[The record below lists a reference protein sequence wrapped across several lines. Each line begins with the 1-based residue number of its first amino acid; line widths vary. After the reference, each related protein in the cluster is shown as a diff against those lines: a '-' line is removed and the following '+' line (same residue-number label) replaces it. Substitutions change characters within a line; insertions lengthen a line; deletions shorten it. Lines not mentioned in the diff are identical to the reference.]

1 MRNIFR
7 DRNKTRNN
15 KEVESFLSSLKRSIR
30 LMLLL
35 LLKKPLLKP
44 IMIYQKLIS
53 ALRRS
58 LDLKKLHHPKNQDH
72 LMQLPNKSMLLNK
85 LSPLKVPSPKNNWSY
100 KMKESIRSMKLRGS
114 ITIISSKISLSVG
127 QTKWLFHKRV
137 LRNTSWILRVSP
149 TFNLWSSP

>member
-1 MRNIFR
+1 
-7 DRNKTRNN
+7 
-15 KEVESFLSSLKRSIR
+15 
-30 LMLLL
+30 MLLL

-85 LSPLKVPSPKNNWSY
+85 LSPLKVPSPKNN
-100 KMKESIRSMKLRGS
+100 
-114 ITIISSKISLSVG
+114 
-127 QTKWLFHKRV
+127 
-137 LRNTSWILRVSP
+137 
-149 TFNLWSSP
+149 